1 MYFSDTRADKNSWH
15 HGGWLCQHSNN
26 NHQFSSFHQKEEWNV
41 KYLTLFSIFSGSNKE
56 KCGCQF
62 FGGAFIWP
70 VHKQLYST
78 IPRILLLGR
87 VGLSN
92 AKEQR
97 GNQNSEHLALVALAR
112 MECLPAAYFK
122 LTQIWLRSPHISS
135 KVSLRKMLAVGQFV
149 HHYVKKNGFPNSFVP
164 ERRAAWNNW
173 SQKLSKCMW
182 NFLQHGWPHVTCK
195 LSPVNRQKTETKSQH
210 FCSKHQNKI
219 GIRDRCQSCRTTFL
233 LPNFGSV
240 LLASWPRKPKG
251 VLLAKL
257 GCIFVPRFNRIMKR
271 AKKEK
276 EVGEGREEKTED
288 KASEG

>member
-1 MYFSDTRADKNSWH
+1 MYFWDTRADKNSWH
-15 HGGWLCQHSNN
+15 HGGLLCQHSNN

-41 KYLTLFSIFSGSNKE
+41 QYLTLFSIFSGSNKE
-56 KCGCQF
+56 KWGCQF

-70 VHKQLYST
+70 VHKQLYS
-78 IPRILLLGR
+78 IVPRILLLGR

-149 HHYVKKNGFPNSFVP
+149 HHYVKKNGFPNGFVP

-173 SQKLSKCMW
+173 SQKLPKCMCGISCSMAGHTW
-182 NFLQHGWPHVTCK
+182 HANYHPSIVKKRKQKVSTFVPNIRTK
-195 LSPVNRQKTETKSQH
+195 LASE
-210 FCSKHQNKI
+210 I
-219 GIRDRCQSCRTTFL
+219 GIKVAEQRSCCQILVPCYWHHDQENLRGFFWRNWVAFL
-233 LPNFGSV
+233 FHVSTGS
-240 LLASWPRKPKG
+240 WKGQRRRKK
-251 VLLAKL
+251 
-257 GCIFVPRFNRIMKR
+257 
-271 AKKEK
+271 
-276 EVGEGREEKTED
+276 
-288 KASEG
+288 